1 MGTNYYW
8 FPEPFCLNPVHI
20 GKSSA
25 GWCFTLHVYPDG
37 AHNIPDEIE
46 VHDLD
51 DWIELWERPNTAIR
65 DEYGDPVTRDEMFER
80 ITNRGS
86 GAKLTDGWLERN
98 HAIRGPNGLARRRL
112 DENCVSHGDGT
123 WDCLVGEFS

>member
-25 GWCFTLHVYPDG
+25 GWCFALRVYPDG
-37 AHNIPDEIE
+37 APIRGDE
-46 VHDLD
+46 VVVRDLP
-51 DWIELWERPNTAIR
+51 DWIELWNRPDTAIL
-65 DEYGDPVTRDEMFER
+65 DEYGDHVTPAEMFGR

-86 GAKLTDGWLERN
+86 GANLTDAWLATN
-98 HAIRGPNGLARRRL
+98 HAIRGPSGLARHRL
-112 DENCVSHGDGT
+112 DEYCVSHGDGT
-123 WDCLVGEFS
+123 WDCMVGDFS